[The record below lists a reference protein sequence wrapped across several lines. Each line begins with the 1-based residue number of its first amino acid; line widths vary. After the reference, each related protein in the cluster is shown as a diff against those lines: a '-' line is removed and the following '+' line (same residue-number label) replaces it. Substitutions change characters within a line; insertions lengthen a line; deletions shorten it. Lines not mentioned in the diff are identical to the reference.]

1 MQRENISDIIETY
14 LKTILAQE
22 AAVEIRRA
30 EIARRFNCVPS
41 QINYVIKTRFTP
53 ARGYIVE
60 SKRGGGGYIRITKIE
75 SNDKSA
81 FLNHLKKLTGKQVSQ
96 QNAERIIAGLYDNE
110 LITLREKKLIMSAIH
125 RDTLMMEVP
134 YRDYIRANILQN
146 VLAIIQYN

>member
-1 MQRENISDIIETY
+1 M
-14 LKTILAQE
+14 
-22 AAVEIRRA
+22 EIKRA
-30 EIARRFNCVPS
+30 HIAEKFDCVPS
-41 QINYVIKTRFTP
+41 QLNYVIKTRFTNEH
-53 ARGYIVE
+53 GYQIE

-81 FLNHLKKLTGKQVSQ
+81 FLNHLKELTSKQLSQ

-110 LITLREKKLIMSAIH
+110 LITLREKKLIMSTIH
-125 RDTLMMEVP
+125 RDTLRMEVP